1 MANFTQLIAAAI
13 GALILVVIFSVVPM
27 IGSEVDDA
35 TGDLAADSQW
45 NSTTNTDIAT
55 GADLWGSVGSMISLA
70 AVIIVVG
77 VVLAAIMYFKKQE

>member
-1 MANFTQLIAAAI
+1 MATFDKLVAAAI

-35 TGDLAADSQW
+35 TGDLAADSPW

-70 AVIIVVG
+70 AVIIIVG
-77 VVLAAIMYFKKQE
+77 VVLGAIMYFKRD